1 MDNLYHSKPL
11 CPSKSC
17 YYALVGRTDTTFLP
31 LHRTYLSPL
40 YSARQNHT
48 RYACL
53 RDPQRL
59 HILIRIAS
67 IRLGEVL
74 SRVRNYHLCS
84 VLSLRQ
90 AREIQTHLHH
100 FRSPV
105 QRGPARSLRGTRPQ
119 TPSYRRRF
127 SHRFRVRPSIKY
139 RVTSREIASLTST
152 FWHPQGYS

>member
-1 MDNLYHSKPL
+1 MDNLRHSKSL

-48 RYACL
+48 RHACL
-53 RDPQRL
+53 QDPQRL
-59 HILIRIAS
+59 HILVVRVAS

-74 SRVRNYHLCS
+74 SQVRNYHWT
-84 VLSLRQ
+84 
-90 AREIQTHLHH
+90 REIQTHLHH

-105 QRGPARSLRGTRPQ
+105 QRVPARSLRGTRPQ

-152 FWHPQGYS
+152 FWYPQG